1 VNPRVS
7 LSVVPSFGNATSS
20 GMMVLMSNGLS
31 PEEHCTPHRILYVF
45 PHPDDE
51 SFGPALAISS
61 QRLRGDEVHLLTLT
75 RGGATRIRHD
85 LGLSIEQ
92 MGEVRAREMDC
103 VRQVLDLS
111 GFTLLDLPDGDLEDL
126 DPIGLEAE
134 IERVVAA
141 VRPHVLV
148 TYAVHG
154 VSGFHDHLVTHA
166 VVKRV
171 FCQLARDGRV
181 QELRRLALFTLL
193 PSEEPDT
200 LFPLK
205 SSKPEDVGVMIPVRA
220 EDLQRGR
227 KALACYET
235 YATVIEQARPLE
247 RVGSH
252 VPFELFGESFD
263 TPLASL
269 TERLPER

>member
-1 VNPRVS
+1 MI
-7 LSVVPSFGNATSS
+7 A
-20 GMMVLMSNGLS
+20 LMSTRRS
-31 PEEHCTPHRILYVF
+31 PEKTPASHRILYVF

-61 QRLRGDEVHLLTLT
+61 QRQRGDEVHLLTLT

-92 MGEVRAREMDC
+92 MGEVRAREMEC
-103 VRQVLDLS
+103 VRQVLGLS
-111 GFTLLDLPDGDLEDL
+111 GFTLLDLPDGDLEHL
-126 DPIGLEAE
+126 DPIELEAE
-134 IERVVAA
+134 VERVVEV

-166 VVKRV
+166 VVKRL
-171 FCQLARDGRV
+171 FCGLRRDRRV
-181 QELRRLALFTLL
+181 PELRRLALFTVL
-193 PSEEPDT
+193 PSSEPDT

-205 SSKPEDVGVMIPVRA
+205 SSNPENVDVTVPVGS
-220 EDLQRGR
+220 EDLERGR
-227 KALACYET
+227 SALACYET
-235 YATVIEQARPLE
+235 YAAVIAQARPLE

-252 VPFELFGESFD
+252 VPFELFAEEFD
-263 TPLASL
+263 PPLASL
-269 TERLPER
+269 TDQLPER